1 MSQFQSVTIK
11 KEANIYFDGKVT
23 SRTIELP
30 DGETKSLG
38 IMLPGDY
45 EFGTAA
51 AELMEI
57 TSGSLMLQIA
67 GDEVWTSVVGGD
79 SFDVPANSSFK
90 VVVAEVTD
98 YVCSY
103 LKND

>member
-1 MSQFQSVTIK
+1 MSQFESVTIK
-11 KEANIYFDGKVT
+11 KDANIYFDGKVT

-67 GDEVWTSVVGGD
+67 GDEVWTSVVGGG
-79 SFDVPANSSFK
+79 SFDVSANSSFK

>member
-1 MSQFQSVTIK
+1 MSQFESVIIK

-23 SRTIELP
+23 SRSIEFP

-45 EFGTAA
+45 EFGTEV

-57 TSGSLMLQIA
+57 TRGSLMLQLA
-67 GDEVWTSVVGGD
+67 GDTSWTHIKGGD
-79 SFDVPANSSFK
+79 SFDVPAKSSFK
-90 VVVAEVTD
+90 VVVEEVTD

-103 LKND
+103 LKD

>member
-1 MSQFQSVTIK
+1 MSQFESVTIK

-57 TSGSLMLQIA
+57 TRGSLMLQIA
-67 GDEVWTSVVGGD
+67 GDEVWTSVVGGG
-79 SFDVPANSSFK
+79 SFDVPANSSLK